1 MDIENQ
7 ETTYF
12 RYCRTLEGRL
22 VPVDTIKRNGR
33 LVPRFSPEDL
43 EPVSVAD
50 DDASEMDEL
59 IAEITQNLT
68 AVERRTWLR
77 LVDGTSILELA
88 ASEGVSRA
96 AIYERIRGNS
106 KGQGG
111 MIAKNDYVGIWWRL
125 RQTQE
130 KANK

>member
-1 MDIENQ
+1 
-7 ETTYF
+7 
-12 RYCRTLEGRL
+12 
-22 VPVDTIKRNGR
+22 
-33 LVPRFSPEDL
+33 VPRFSPEDL

-50 DDASEMDEL
+50 DDTSEMDEL